1 MAAKQSQAQ
10 IWKVSSINA
19 GPGAVLAN
27 TAVLRV
33 ESKTNETQ
41 FHTIHLIQQ
50 SPRWKPQTVHLPVS
64 SLSAGPLH
72 LAALP
77 APPPDKSLGSPLPWP
92 SHPASSLAL
101 HLSTPEAASRC
112 RVWRKGGGCPCC
124 TLSESCWPCPICP
137 TGLHFVTQLFL
148 EQFYCQEKSVLGL
161 QRVWLVN
168 SCL

>member
-1 MAAKQSQAQ
+1 MAAEQSQAQ
-10 IWKVSSINA
+10 IWEVSSINA

-77 APPPDKSLGSPLPWP
+77 APPPPPKVSGVPTSMALTSSFIL
-92 SHPASSLAL
+92 SLAPQHTRGCFQMQSL
-101 HLSTPEAASRC
+101 EERGRVSLLHTFRILLAMSHLSHWPAFCHPTVPGTILLSRKECSWAA
-112 RVWRKGGGCPCC
+112 
-124 TLSESCWPCPICP
+124 ES
-137 TGLHFVTQLFL
+137 
-148 EQFYCQEKSVLGL
+148 
-161 QRVWLVN
+161 LV
-168 SCL
+168 SK